1 MDTFL
6 ELKKKIKGSSAR
18 VVLPE
23 GENESVI
30 LAGSRIVEEKIARPI
45 LLGRKSVIE
54 EAAAGLA
61 VDLDK
66 IAILDINA
74 SPKLDE
80 YVSVYGKE
88 RNLPLGAARLILK
101 KPVYFGA
108 MMTRMGDADAMV
120 AGIATATE
128 EVVMAS
134 ELIIGTQGDIST
146 PSSFTLMD
154 IPGYKGEEG
163 SQLIFA
169 DAALNANPT
178 SEQLADIAVSCAR
191 SARKFFGW
199 EPRIAFLSFST
210 KGSATHADV
219 DKVVEAVRIV
229 RERQPDL
236 LVDGEL
242 QADAAIVPEVAKK
255 KIEEPSAVGGRANIL
270 IFPDLDAGNIGYKL
284 VQRLTH
290 GAAYGPFLQGFAKPV
305 SDLSRGATV
314 NDIVGAAILVVI
326 EAEHHENTSH

>member
-1 MDTFL
+1 
-6 ELKKKIKGSSAR
+6 
-18 VVLPE
+18 
-23 GENESVI
+23 
-30 LAGSRIVEEKIARPI
+30 
-45 LLGRKSVIE
+45 LLGRKNVIE
-54 EAAAGLA
+54 EAAAGLG
-61 VDLDK
+61 VDPDK
-66 IAILDINA
+66 IALLDITA

-80 YVSVYGKE
+80 YVGVYAKE
-88 RNLPLGAARLILK
+88 RNLPPGAAKLILK

-108 MMTRMGDADAMV
+108 MMTKMGDADAMV
-120 AGIATATE
+120 AGIATPTE

-134 ELIIGTQGDIST
+134 ELIIGMQGDITS

-163 SQLIFA
+163 SQLMFA

-178 SEQLADIAVSCAR
+178 SEQLADIAISCAK

-199 EPRIAFLSFST
+199 EPRIAMLSFST
-210 KGSATHADV
+210 KGSATHDDV
-219 DKVVEAVRIV
+219 DKVIEAVKIV
-229 RERQPDL
+229 KERQPDL

-255 KIEEPSAVGGRANIL
+255 KMEAPGVVGGRANIL

-290 GAAYGPFLQGFAKPV
+290 GEAYGPFLQGFAKPV

-314 NDIVGAAILVVI
+314 DDIVGAAILVVI
-326 EAEHHENTSH
+326 EAQGHEDTSH

>member
-6 ELKKKIKGSSAR
+6 ELKKKVKGASSR

-23 GENESVI
+23 GENRSVI
-30 LAGSRIVEEKIARPI
+30 LAASKIVEEKIARPI

-66 IAILDINA
+66 IAVLDITV
-74 SPKLDE
+74 SPTLDE
-80 YVSVYGKE
+80 YVSLYAKE
-88 RNLPLGAARLILK
+88 RNLPLGAAKLILK

-134 ELIIGTQGDIST
+134 ELIIGMQGDIAT

-178 SEQLADIAVSCAR
+178 SEQLADIAISCAR
-191 SARKFFGW
+191 SARKFFAW
-199 EPRIAFLSFST
+199 EPRIAMLSFST
-210 KGSATHADV
+210 KGSATHEDV
-219 DKVVEAVRIV
+219 DKVIEAVKIV

-255 KIEEPSAVGGRANIL
+255 KMEEPGAVGGRANIL

-290 GAAYGPFLQGFAKPV
+290 GSAYGPFLQGFAKPV

-314 NDIVGAAILVVI
+314 DDIVGAAILVVI
-326 EAEHHENTSH
+326 EAQEHENTSH

>member
-23 GENESVI
+23 GENKSVI
-30 LAGSRIVEEKIARPI
+30 LAASKIVEEKIATPI
-45 LLGRKSVIE
+45 LLGRKGVIE

-66 IAILDINA
+66 IAILDMTS

-108 MMTRMGDADAMV
+108 MMTKMGDADAMV

-134 ELIIGTQGDIST
+134 ELIIGTQGDIAT

-178 SEQLADIAVSCAR
+178 SGQLADIAISCAR

-199 EPRIAFLSFST
+199 EPRIAMLSFST
-210 KGSATHADV
+210 KGSATHEDV
-219 DKVVEAVRIV
+219 DKVIEAVKIV

-255 KIEEPSAVGGRANIL
+255 KIEEPSTVGGRANIL

-290 GAAYGPFLQGFAKPV
+290 GSAYGPFLQGFAKPV

-314 NDIVGAAILVVI
+314 DDIVGAAILVVI
-326 EAEHHENTSH
+326 EAQGT